1 MNFDAEVKRE
11 IRKIAVGCIICT
23 AITMLAFFVLGQ
35 LGYTTFDYTVLI
47 GGVLGF
53 VTAFGNF
60 FFMCVGVVRALET
73 GDEAAAKL
81 KLRSSY
87 LARTVFQIGMIA
99 LALALD
105 FINWIPVALAV
116 FYPRITITV
125 CNLWKMFVMKGAP
138 ASDSADTTEEP
149 VSDDS
154 DEADEAEQ
162 AGDEPDEEKPDEFER
177 FVSGFYKGDKN
188 TKNNS

>member
-1 MNFDAEVKRE
+1 MKFDAEVKRE
-11 IRKIAVGCIICT
+11 IYKIAVGCCVCNV
-23 AITMLAFFVLGQ
+23 ITMIVFLLIGQ
-35 LGYTTFDYTVLI
+35 FDYTVAL
-47 GGVLGF
+47 GGALGF
-53 VTAFGNF
+53 ATAFGNF

-87 LARTVFQIGMIA
+87 LARTVMQIGMIA

-105 FINWIPVALAV
+105 FINWIPVAVAV
-116 FYPRITITV
+116 FYPRITIMV
-125 CNLWKMFVMKGAP
+125 CNLWKMFVKKDALNE
-138 ASDSADTTEEP
+138 ACDTETDISADATLPCE
-149 VSDDS
+149 DDVD
-154 DEADEAEQ
+154 DEDN
-162 AGDEPDEEKPDEFER
+162 DEFEK